1 VTARSL
7 ARPLIAGNWKMHKTV
22 AEASAFIEALLPSLP
37 AEESIDVAL
46 CPAYL
51 ALRAMVDWTRDS
63 PVEVYAQN
71 MHYAPQG
78 PFTGE
83 VSAPMLLE
91 AGVRGAI
98 VGHSERRRLFAE
110 SDAAVQLKVAAAV
123 STGLVPIL
131 CVGESE
137 QQCQLGETQ
146 HRLPQQLR
154 SDLALV
160 DGCRLGE
167 VVIAYEPIWTI
178 GTGRMATL
186 EHIQEV
192 GALVRGVV
200 AERSSEQATRTRVL
214 YGGSVSAD
222 TAATLL
228 ALEDVDGLLVGEP
241 SLDADVFLS
250 ILNAV
255 RS

>member
-1 VTARSL
+1 
-7 ARPLIAGNWKMHKTV
+7 MHKTI
-22 AEASAFIEALLPSLP
+22 AEASAFIEALLPHVS
-37 AEESIDVAL
+37 AEESIDVVL

-51 ALRAMVDWTRDS
+51 ALRPMVDWTRGS

-71 MHYAPQG
+71 MHYAPEG

-91 AGVRGAI
+91 AGVRGVI
-98 VGHSERRRLFAE
+98 VGHSERRREFAE

-123 STGLVPIL
+123 ATGLVPIL
-131 CVGESE
+131 CAGESE
-137 QQCQLGETQ
+137 EQCRLGETER
-146 HRLPQQLR
+146 RLREQLR
-154 SDLALV
+154 SGLALV
-160 DGCRLGE
+160 DTCRLGE

-178 GTGRMATL
+178 GTGRMAAL

-214 YGGSVSAD
+214 YGGSVSPD
-222 TAATLL
+222 NAATLL
-228 ALEDVDGLLVGEP
+228 ALDDVDGLLVGEP
-241 SLDADVFLS
+241 SLDADLFLS
-250 ILNAV
+250 ILGAV
-255 RS
+255 RR

>member
-1 VTARSL
+1 VTARAL
-7 ARPLIAGNWKMHKTV
+7 PRPLIAGNWKMHKTI
-22 AEASAFIEALLPSLP
+22 AEAGAFIEALLPSLS
-37 AEESIDVAL
+37 AKESIDVVL
-46 CPAYL
+46 CPAYP
-51 ALRAMVDWTRDS
+51 ALRPMVEWTGDS
-63 PVEVYAQN
+63 RVEVYAQN
-71 MHYAPQG
+71 MHYAPEG

-91 AGVRGAI
+91 AGVRGVI
-98 VGHSERRRLFAE
+98 VGHSERRQLFAE

-123 STGLVPIL
+123 ASGLVPIL

-137 QQCQLGETQ
+137 EQCRLGETE

-178 GTGRMATL
+178 GTGRMAAL

-200 AERSSEQATRTRVL
+200 AERSSEQAPRTRVL

-222 TAATLL
+222 TAATLV
-228 ALEDVDGLLVGEP
+228 ALDDVDGLLVGEP
-241 SLDADVFLS
+241 SLDPDLFLS
-250 ILNAV
+250 ILTAV
-255 RS
+255 RR